1 MVTARVYLIGA
12 LVLACAFLGLGGGL
26 LYYRAEAATQRGLAQ
41 VTQAQLDTAKT
52 VNDIQAA
59 AIDRLA
65 KLREADDALLRDVRD
80 RLGSINT
87 ATQATTEA
95 VANLE
100 RSNADVKA
108 FLGMRLPPDL
118 RCVLTPNANG
128 CATADSQR
136 LTPGVAPK

>member
-1 MVTARVYLIGA
+1 M
-12 LVLACAFLGLGGGL
+12 GLSGGL
-26 LYYRAEAATQRGLAQ
+26 LYYRAEAATQRGIAQ
-41 VTQAQLDTAKT
+41 STLTQLDTAKA
-52 VNDIQAA
+52 VNDVQAA
-59 AIDRLA
+59 AITRLV
-65 KLREADDALLRDVRD
+65 KLREADDELLQEVRD
-80 RLGSINT
+80 RLGKINT

-108 FLGMRLPPDL
+108 FLGMRLPSDL

-128 CATADSQR
+128 CATPDSQR